1 MPNSKIPHIDLGD
14 TLNTQ
19 RLRLNDLI
27 DSVGDVSALKTTA
40 GGVTAAINEL
50 YDSIGV
56 IGLGSL
62 NTTAPTLRQAI
73 NEHEKDLGN
82 MKSNLNAVYG
92 AIQQID
98 KLLTKLN
105 EGKDKKSMPEEK
117 FYDYY
122 TRDELIIKFMPL
134 VENLARKF
142 STTQQAS
149 GVLSIN
155 DLIQIGSEGLIKAV
169 DKLDW
174 LQLSESE
181 DIEKTLKSFFAKR
194 IKGIIR
200 RRIDMARGGMRIPEH
215 KLNEIRKNPKDK
227 KMVEIFFN
235 SMFLSIDAQP
245 TNDDEENMMYQIADK
260 SEPYN
265 IQILNV
271 YLKGLMEK
279 YLNKN
284 EYEVLRLSYGLDC
297 DKYPAQCIADK
308 IGIKGASAYVRVSEL
323 KKQAV
328 QKLIDSVDHSQVLDF
343 L

>member
-1 MPNSKIPHIDLGD
+1 MKKYNVQNYIRYK
-14 TLNTQ
+14 
-19 RLRLNDLI
+19 NDL
-27 DSVGDVSALKTTA
+27 
-40 GGVTAAINEL
+40 
-50 YDSIGV
+50 
-56 IGLGSL
+56 
-62 NTTAPTLRQAI
+62 
-73 NEHEKDLGN
+73 
-82 MKSNLNAVYG
+82 
-92 AIQQID
+92 
-98 KLLTKLN
+98 
-105 EGKDKKSMPEEK
+105 KKSMPPDK

-122 TRDELIIKFMPL
+122 TRDELIVKFLPL

-174 LQLSESE
+174 LMLSDSE

-227 KMVEIFFN
+227 KMVELFFN
-235 SMFLSIDAQP
+235 SMFLSIDAQV

-265 IQILNV
+265 IQILSV

-297 DKYPAQCIADK
+297 DKFPAQIIADK
-308 IGIKGASAYVRVSEL
+308 LGIKGSGAYVRVSEL

-328 QKLIDSVDHSQVLDF
+328 QKLIDNVDHSQVLDF
-343 L
+343 V